1 MTPAR
6 RSHAGLVL
14 SAIVIV
20 LAGFGVAIVEAMRFP
35 RGSIWIVV
43 AVAALVVLVIRAVTA
58 RR

>member
-1 MTPAR
+1 
-6 RSHAGLVL
+6 VL

-43 AVAALVVLVIRAVTA
+43 VVAALVVLLIRTATA

>member
-1 MTPAR
+1 MSPAR

-43 AVAALVVLVIRAVTA
+43 VVAALVVLLIRTATA

>member
-43 AVAALVVLVIRAVTA
+43 AVAALVVLLIRAATA